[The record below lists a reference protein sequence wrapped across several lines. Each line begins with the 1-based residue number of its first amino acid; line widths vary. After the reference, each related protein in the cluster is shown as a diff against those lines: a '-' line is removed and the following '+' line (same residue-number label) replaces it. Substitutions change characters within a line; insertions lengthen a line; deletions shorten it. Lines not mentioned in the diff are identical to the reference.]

1 MPPVLVHR
9 AAAQRVDEIAL
20 GATPLGTMG
29 MEYGEAKADLTAGD
43 TVYVEVPTVQSDT
56 AYDLVVGGL
65 VLPLLWGGGA
75 GPGWWGGWGSAGL
88 GFALALGGELLG
100 RYLFFVSVVP
110 KHMAAPY
117 LTVESEAA

>member
-43 TVYVEVPTVQSDT
+43 TGLFMSDGFPELMNHAGQQLGYAAALDAFADAARSATASEVIQSLARFAARWHGDT
-56 AYDLVVGGL
+56 APNDDVTFVVVRL
-65 VLPLLWGGGA
+65 T
-75 GPGWWGGWGSAGL
+75 SM
-88 GFALALGGELLG
+88 G
-100 RYLFFVSVVP
+100 RVVTFR
-110 KHMAAPY
+110 K
-117 LTVESEAA
+117 